1 MILITNSCF
10 VFDMFPSFSAI
21 LGFCGNIVLA
31 EDEPIKSK
39 SEDNMDG
46 SGNTGL
52 EKIEDGSV
60 VSNIH
65 TSKWRVFTDSGRD
78 YFFQV
83 DV

>member
-1 MILITNSCF
+1 M
-10 VFDMFPSFSAI
+10 
-21 LGFCGNIVLA
+21 
-31 EDEPIKSK
+31 DE
-39 SEDNMDG
+39 

-52 EKIEDGSV
+52 ERIEDGSV

-83 DV
+83 DYLKNEALL

>member
-1 MILITNSCF
+1 M
-10 VFDMFPSFSAI
+10 VYSFSAI
-21 LGFCGNIVLA
+21 LGFCGNTALA
-31 EDEPIKSK
+31 EDESMKSK
-39 SEDNMDG
+39 SGDNMDE